1 MEIHTLIYLF
11 FQQKMRNIIYLIEEC
26 QKGAKCKSD
35 NDFSIIEKCVCPTPP
50 SNQCWC
56 ILIISKAENI
66 QRKL

>member
-11 FQQKMRNIIYLIEEC
+11 FQQKMRNIICLSEEG

-50 SNQCWC
+50 SNQC
-56 ILIISKAENI
+56 
-66 QRKL
+66 